1 MCKQNGGKQCIS
13 DDYFANFSRNFDE
26 LKLMMRSFVYF
37 MQEFDG
43 FELRYVEFSI
53 DHGEIGCF

>member
-43 FELRYVEFSI
+43 FELRYVEF
-53 DHGEIGCF
+53 

>member
-1 MCKQNGGKQCIS
+1 
-13 DDYFANFSRNFDE
+13 
-26 LKLMMRSFVYF
+26 VYF

-53 DHGEIGCF
+53 DHGEIGCFWFKIQNFL